1 MKKLLIPVSV
11 LFLAIT
17 VFAQEQAANAPIVII
32 SQGSFLAGGTVE
44 KADGVYD
51 TKSQTNPQGQTM
63 HGDHAYVSYQIP
75 VNASPYPMVFLHGAG
90 QSGKTWETTPD
101 GREGFGT
108 LFLRRGYSTYIV
120 DQPRR
125 GRAGQSIVP
134 ASIPATPQDQYWFEN
149 FRMGHWPNLYAGSQF
164 PDDSASL
171 DQFFRQI
178 TPNTGDY
185 DPEVIAN
192 AMSAVF
198 DRIGDG
204 ILVTHSQGGGPGW
217 ITATKN
223 PHIKAIAAYE
233 PGSDFV
239 FPEGEVP
246 AHIKCNDS
254 YGILEAKLIKAEDF
268 ATLTHIP
275 IIIYYGDN
283 IPTTPSSD
291 WAKDHWRVRLEMARM
306 FVTCINRHG
315 GNAKLVVLPDIGI
328 KGNSHFLFAE
338 KNNVELADLLQKW
351 LEKSVPC
358 CNYRLR
364 Q

>member
-1 MKKLLIPVSV
+1 M
-11 LFLAIT
+11 
-17 VFAQEQAANAPIVII
+17 
-32 SQGSFLAGGTVE
+32 
-44 KADGVYD
+44 KADGAYD
-51 TKSQTNPQGQTM
+51 TKDQTNPQGQTL
-63 HGDHAYVSYQIP
+63 HGDHAHVSYQIP
-75 VNASPYPMVFLHGAG
+75 VNARPYPMVFLHGAG

-125 GRAGQSIVP
+125 GRAGQSTVS
-134 ASIPATPQDQYWFEN
+134 ASIQAKPQDQYWFEN
-149 FRMGHWPNLYAGSQF
+149 FRMGHWPDLYAGSQF
-164 PDDSASL
+164 PSDSTSL

-192 AMSAVF
+192 AVSAVF

-217 ITATKN
+217 LTAIKN
-223 PHIKAIAAYE
+223 SHVKAVAAYE

-246 AHIKCNDS
+246 APIKCNDS
-254 YGILEAKLIKAEDF
+254 YGVLEAKPVKANAF
-268 ATLTHIP
+268 AALTRIP

-283 IPTTPSSD
+283 IPTEPSSD
-291 WAKDHWRVRLEMARM
+291 WAKDHWRVRLEMAKL
-306 FVTCINRHG
+306 FV
-315 GNAKLVVLPDIGI
+315 A
-328 KGNSHFLFAE
+328 
-338 KNNVELADLLQKW
+338 
-351 LEKSVPC
+351 
-358 CNYRLR
+358 
-364 Q
+364 